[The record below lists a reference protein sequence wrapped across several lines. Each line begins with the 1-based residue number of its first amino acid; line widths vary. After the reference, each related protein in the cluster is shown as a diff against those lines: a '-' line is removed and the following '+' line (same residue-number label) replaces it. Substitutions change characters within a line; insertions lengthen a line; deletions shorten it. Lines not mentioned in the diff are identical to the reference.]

1 MTTLQSGQELDA
13 NIRAIKRSGAGSVT
27 FAGSQSVINYLMPPI
42 LATFH
47 REHPHA
53 VVQME
58 SLDHS
63 ATLETV
69 LDRGVEF
76 VIMLRRMAVVSR
88 RLVVETFRNEP
99 VVVVAA
105 PQHRV
110 AQLTYPTLEEI
121 AQEPFIY
128 QAHGMERISLLEERL
143 GTTADVHFRVLVKA
157 SIEAVKRLVREG
169 VGL

>member
-1 MTTLQSGQELDA
+1 MQGGQAPLVARLGRRVVLTEVGSALYRHAMTTLQSGQELDA

-69 LDRGVEF
+69 GGKPRTSTG
-76 VIMLRRMAVVSR
+76 
-88 RLVVETFRNEP
+88 
-99 VVVVAA
+99 
-105 PQHRV
+105 
-110 AQLTYPTLEEI
+110 AQ
-121 AQEPFIY
+121 
-128 QAHGMERISLLEERL
+128 
-143 GTTADVHFRVLVKA
+143 
-157 SIEAVKRLVREG
+157 
-169 VGL
+169 